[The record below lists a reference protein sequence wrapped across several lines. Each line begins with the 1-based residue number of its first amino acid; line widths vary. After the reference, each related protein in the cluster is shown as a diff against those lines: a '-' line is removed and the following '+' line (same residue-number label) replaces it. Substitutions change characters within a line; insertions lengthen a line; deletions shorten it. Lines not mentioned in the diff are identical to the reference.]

1 MQLSRVLTF
10 LFGCILLRI
19 IIAVLVYLAGNLKD
33 KVWLMAMGWMGL
45 IIAISFLFLYFSGG
59 NDLADKQLEIWEDDK
74 QLWWKQLRLFHGLM
88 YLSFF
93 ISAVLYQ
100 SPQSYI
106 FLLIDVIFGL
116 LFWILHNLKLY

>member
-33 KVWLMAMGWMGL
+33 KFWLTAMGWIGL
-45 IIAISFLFLYFSGG
+45 IIAISFLFLFFSGG

-88 YLSFF
+88 YLLFF

-116 LFWILHNLKLY
+116 FFWILHNLKLY